1 MGDDHL
7 RSATSTFLKS
17 WEIEFAGPERITIG
31 RDSNEGLSLPE
42 LAEQYSD
49 RREYN

>member
-1 MGDDHL
+1 MYW
-7 RSATSTFLKS
+7 ATAIALGNLNFSEKVGALS
-17 WEIEFAGPERITIG
+17 GER
-31 RDSNEGLSLPE
+31 RNELPE